1 MSKVNQLVSSLE
13 VAFQSHGLQLV
24 NQSKVATGEYPFL
37 GQKAIKTVL
46 DADADVQRLTVELL
60 YQLQTEDEQAKR
72 DTKERNKCGFMS
84 SDAWHGSRIAQALE
98 AGAMLNDE
106 DEARVPKIACKYSKQ
121 LSVQLRRLALVRD
134 PKLAG
139 LAAVFSAS

>member
-1 MSKVNQLVSSLE
+1 MSNVNALVSQLE
-13 VAFQSHGLQLV
+13 EAFAAHGLQLV
-24 NQSKVATGEYPFL
+24 NQSKVATGEYPFI
-37 GQKAIKTVL
+37 GQKAVKPVL
-46 DADADVQRLTVELL
+46 ESDSLVQSLTLQLL
-60 YQLQTEDEQAKR
+60 YQLQTEDEQATR
-72 DTKERNKCGFMS
+72 DTKVKNKCGFMS

-98 AGAMLNDE
+98 QGAMLTDE
-106 DEARVPKIACKYSKQ
+106 DQARLGKIASKYSKQ